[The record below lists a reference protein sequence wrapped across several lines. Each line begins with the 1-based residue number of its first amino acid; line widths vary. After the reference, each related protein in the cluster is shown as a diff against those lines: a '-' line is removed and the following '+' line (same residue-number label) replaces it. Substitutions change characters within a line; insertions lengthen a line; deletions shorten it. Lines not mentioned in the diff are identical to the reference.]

1 MNLNEI
7 TAKVKEL
14 SSKSSGKI
22 ESKIKFVFK
31 MDAYL
36 LMILKSYNY

>member
-14 SSKSSGKI
+14 SSKSSDFG
-22 ESKIKFVFK
+22 ES
-31 MDAYL
+31 DEDP
-36 LMILKSYNY
+36 ILSYRGRVETNMWRH